1 MQYLKIFNTLNS
13 KKETFEPIDSKH
25 VKIYAC
31 GPTVYNYAHI
41 GNARMAVVFDTF
53 VRTLKAVYPKVTYV
67 RNVTDIDDK
76 INNAAIENN
85 ESIQVLADR
94 FTDAYEED
102 MLTLGV
108 EPPDVTPRATHHI
121 KEIISMITVLVE
133 KGFAYENEGHVL
145 FHVPADPLYGELSRR
160 SLDEMVDGARVD
172 IAPYKK
178 DAKDFVLW
186 KPSSQDQPGWD
197 SPWGSGRPGWHI
209 ECSAMIS
216 KHLGQTIDIHG
227 GGSDLTFP
235 HHENEAAQSRCAND
249 SPDYVRYW
257 LHNGMLN
264 LGAEKM
270 SKSLGNV
277 KTIRDLCSKHSGEVL
292 RYALLSGQYRS
303 RLAWS
308 DDLEIQAKSSLDSLY
323 QSLRDKSGSLTS
335 SDLLINKLSFDQY
348 PKGVTEPL
356 MDDLN
361 TPKAL
366 AAMHDLAAALQRAES
381 EQEVFAAT
389 QMLLAGGRL
398 LGLLDQEP
406 ETYFKQGS
414 KEASLSEDEIENFI
428 QERHAARAEKNF
440 QRADEIRE
448 ELSNLGVE
456 LEDLRGETRWRRI

>member
-1 MQYLKIFNTLNS
+1 MTDIHFHNTKS
-13 KKETFEPIDSKH
+13 GKKEKFEPIDPEH
-25 VKIYAC
+25 IKIYVC
-31 GPTVYNYAHI
+31 GPTVYNFVHI
-41 GNARMAVVFDTF
+41 GNGRPAVVFDVL
-53 VRTLKAVYPKVTYV
+53 VRLLRLVYPKVTYV

-186 KPSSQDQPGWD
+186 KPSSQDQPGWN

-308 DDLEIQAKSSLDSLY
+308 DDLVIQAKSSLDSLY

-356 MDDLN
+356 TDDLN

-366 AAMHDLAAALQRAES
+366 AAMHDLAAVLQRAES

-414 KEASLSEDEIENFI
+414 IEASLSEDEIENLI

>member
-1 MQYLKIFNTLNS
+1 
-13 KKETFEPIDSKH
+13 
-25 VKIYAC
+25 
-31 GPTVYNYAHI
+31 
-41 GNARMAVVFDTF
+41 
-53 VRTLKAVYPKVTYV
+53 
-67 RNVTDIDDK
+67 
-76 INNAAIENN
+76 
-85 ESIQVLADR
+85 
-94 FTDAYEED
+94 
-102 MLTLGV
+102 
-108 EPPDVTPRATHHI
+108 
-121 KEIISMITVLVE
+121 
-133 KGFAYENEGHVL
+133 
-145 FHVPADPLYGELSRR
+145 
-160 SLDEMVDGARVD
+160 
-172 IAPYKK
+172 
-178 DAKDFVLW
+178 
-186 KPSSQDQPGWD
+186 
-197 SPWGSGRPGWHI
+197 
-209 ECSAMIS
+209 MIS

-257 LHNGMLN
+257 LHNGMLK

-308 DDLEIQAKSSLDSLY
+308 DDLVIQAKSSLDSLY

-348 PKGVTEPL
+348 PKGVTVPL

-366 AAMHDLAAALQRAES
+366 AAMHDLAAVLQRAES

-414 KEASLSEDEIENFI
+414 KEASLSEDEIENLI